1 MTIAIGSDHAGYA
14 LKEIIRARLESQGYQ
29 VTDFGTHSAEPADY
43 PDIAIPLA
51 QAVAAGRFERGILI
65 CGTGIGS
72 SLAANKVRGA
82 RAAVA
87 HETYSARMSREHNDV
102 NILCLG
108 GRVVGPELATEVVH
122 AWLRAEFSGD
132 QRHARRLEKIRHQ
145 ETHHTDLPR

>member
-1 MTIAIGSDHAGYA
+1 MTIAIGSDHAGFA

-29 VTDFGTHSAEPADY
+29 VTDFGTHSSEPADY

-51 QAVAAGRFERGILI
+51 EGVAAGRFERGIMI

-72 SLAANKVRGA
+72 SMAANKVQGA

-87 HETYSARMSREHNDV
+87 HETSSARMSREHNDV

-108 GRVVGPELATEVVH
+108 GRAVGPELAMEVVR
-122 AWLRAEFSGD
+122 AWLGAEFGGEE
-132 QRHARRLEKIRHQ
+132 RHARRLAKIRRLESQ
-145 ETHHTDLPR
+145 GADIPR